1 MDNSENN
8 SDILSLKDME
18 LDELVNKKNLR
29 LIRDNYELLFNNGSL
44 GDLVDVT
51 NSYKRITDLKT
62 IGTIINNLFV
72 NKQTS
77 NTVKYK
83 YAKNKTEGRM
93 FSCNVSLQTISR
105 RIRGSL
111 SKGIYYDIDMVNC
124 HPVILKHFCK
134 INNINTPNLDS
145 YMSDRDTKLLD
156 IMDTLNITRDQAK
169 TIPLSILN
177 GGSGV
182 VKLDDKNKVTFEKG
196 HEPDWLIGLKR
207 EVRLAYDCYILSDK
221 GKEHQKKSIDKKKWN
236 LIGSVLNNYFCEV
249 ENKLL
254 VCLYKFLLKKSITV
268 GAFVFDGLMINIESM
283 KDIPLKSLLEIMEH
297 EIETN
302 FGLDMNLSCKE
313 FEHINLKGL
322 KKKSDEDVQKEIDI
336 HLRNVAFNPYY
347 AHMEK
352 ANNNTICPI
361 KYIHEFTKLHNL
373 SNKNFYSIKN
383 IESFINLICC
393 NVCNGG
399 KNSIFTL
406 SQEYDASSKTY
417 REIWTQNKYK
427 TLSADGGFLNINVRV
442 INPEF
447 VKFAEEYFEQQD
459 LIKSGV
465 KIPLK
470 KILRLPKN
478 FIDYN
483 ISYGPAPNTLMG
495 CMMMGNRLTTYRK
508 AIFKPYLYPE
518 ETLAYQKDL
527 NLFRGFPHF
536 DTLKD
541 ESASIDLYLNS
552 TIFKNFKEKLC
563 NGIIEPSSFDYID
576 NYFAHM
582 IQKPS
587 ERPDSM
593 VIFSGAQGTGK
604 DLFISFVES
613 MIGTDKVIQIDTMAT
628 LLKNF
633 NVSIARKLLTKV
645 NEISDKGVHIDKHD
659 QLKEKITCKFLTIEP
674 KGFDSYQIEHVSRYI
689 GFSNKEKIL
698 TIENTDRRFMM
709 VKTVN
714 DMANN
719 IPYHT
724 LIANEM
730 DDIDMIRSAFKYYAT
745 KDISAYQPRII
756 PSTEY
761 KSEQKIESL
770 PYTHKFLFN
779 LFEDVVKPGEIKYM
793 KFAEDIY
800 SDFLS
805 WNIKMGNH
813 KPVPRLCMV
822 KDFERLGLVQ
832 ERLQINNVRKT
843 GFRTTLADLQILFR
857 TYLRDIDLVLP
868 GGFV

>member
-1 MDNSENN
+1 MDYSENN

-44 GDLVDVT
+44 GDLVNVT
-51 NSYKRITDLKT
+51 DSYKRITDLKT

-111 SKGIYYDIDMVNC
+111 SKNIYYDIDMVNC
-124 HPVILKHFCK
+124 HPVILKNFCK
-134 INNINTPNLDS
+134 INNINTPHLDS
-145 YMSDRDTKLLD
+145 YMTDRDPKLKE
-156 IMDTLNITRDQAK
+156 IMDDLKVTRDQAK

-177 GGSGV
+177 GGSGII
-182 VKLDDKNKVTFEKG
+182 KPDDICTIAYDKKE
-196 HEPDWLIGLKR
+196 EPSWISGLKK
-207 EVRLAYDCYILSDK
+207 EVKKAYKCYILTDK
-221 GKEHQKKSIDKKKWN
+221 GKKHLKSSKDQNRWN

-249 ENKLL
+249 ENQLL

-283 KDIPLKSLLEIMEH
+283 KDTSLESLIEMMEH
-297 EIETN
+297 EMETN
-302 FGLDMNLSCKE
+302 FGFQMNLSCKE
-313 FEHINLKGL
+313 FEYIDLKGL
-322 KKKSDEDVQKEIDI
+322 KKKSDEDVQKELDT
-336 HLRNVAFNPYY
+336 HYRNKLLDPYY
-347 AHMEK
+347 TLVEK
-352 ANNNTICPI
+352 AKDNIISPI
-361 KYIHEFTKLHNL
+361 KYIHEFPKLHEI
-373 SNKNFYSIKN
+373 SNRETFSISN
-383 IESFINLICC
+383 IESFINSICC
-393 NVCNGG
+393 NVCSGG
-399 KNSIFTL
+399 KNSIFTI
-406 SQEYDASSKTY
+406 SQEYDESTQTY
-417 REIWTQNKYK
+417 KEVYTQNKYK
-427 TLSADGGFLNINVRV
+427 TLSADGGFLNIIVRV
-442 INPEF
+442 INPN
-447 VKFAEEYFEQQD
+447 FEQEAHRYLDQQALIKTGVQFLTKD
-459 LIKSGV
+459 LIREPSLLINHSV
-465 KIPLK
+465 T
-470 KILRLPKN
+470 
-478 FIDYN
+478 
-483 ISYGPAPNTLMG
+483 YGKTHQTIMG
-495 CMMMGNRLTTYRK
+495 IMMLNNRLTTYRK
-508 AIFKPYLYPE
+508 AVFKPYLYPE
-518 ETLAYQKDL
+518 EALVYKKDL
-527 NLFRGFPHF
+527 NLFMGFPHF
-536 DTLKD
+536 DALED
-541 ESASIDLYLNS
+541 DSVSIDLYTNS

-563 NGIIEPSSFDYID
+563 NGIAEPSSFDYID

-582 IQKPS
+582 IQKPC

-593 VIFSGAQGTGK
+593 VIISGAQGTGK
-604 DLFISFVES
+604 DLFISFIEA
-613 MIGTDKVIQIDTMAT
+613 MIGNDKVIQIDTMAT

-674 KGFDSYQIEHVSRYI
+674 KGFDSYQLEHVSRYI

-724 LIANEM
+724 QIKKEM
-730 DDIDMIRSAFKYYAT
+730 DDLNMIRSAFKYYAT

-756 PSTEY
+756 PTTEY
-761 KSEQKIESL
+761 KAEQKIESL
-770 PYTHKFLFN
+770 PYSLKFLFN
-779 LFEDVVKPGEIKYM
+779 LFEDVVKPGEIEYR

-813 KPVPRLCMV
+813 KPVPRLCMI
-822 KDFERLGLVQ
+822 KDFERLGLVKQ
-832 ERLQINNVRKT
+832 RLKLKSQQKT
-843 GFRTTLADLQILFR
+843 GFIITCVELTVLFKA
-857 TYLRDIDLVLP
+857 YLNDPNLVLP
-868 GGFV
+868 SN